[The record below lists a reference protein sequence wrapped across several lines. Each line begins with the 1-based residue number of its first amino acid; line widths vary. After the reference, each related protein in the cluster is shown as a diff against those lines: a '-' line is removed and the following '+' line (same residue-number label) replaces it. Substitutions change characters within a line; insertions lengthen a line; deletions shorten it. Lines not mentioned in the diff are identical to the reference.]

1 MYKFEDINE
10 LPQSDN
16 VHAWLLSQLKDKGE
30 TTLLAFA
37 DDGVIWGSWDGKT
50 LVTAHEIDSS
60 HPELRGKTLQ
70 QAYLFDAKD
79 EVRLFRDELNQWKA
93 VKISS
98 DTNDPERVIV
108 EKQILWGDKP
118 DVKQPTQTG
127 FLRVL
132 AERKGIP
139 SQVIPVKGPLGDKA
153 NIHLEVHHLVDYNK
167 DGEAY
172 IVASRLVG
180 LSIDERNLEVAK

>member
-1 MYKFEDINE
+1 MYKFEDIKE
-10 LPQSDN
+10 LPQNND
-16 VHAWLLSQLKDKGE
+16 VQAWLLLHLKGKSE

-37 DDGVIWGSWDGKT
+37 DDGVIWGRWDGKT
-50 LVTAHEIDSS
+50 LVTSYEVDKS

-70 QAYLFDAKD
+70 QAYLFDLND

-98 DTNDPERVIV
+98 NTSDPERVIV

-118 DVKQPTQTG
+118 DDQQPTQPG

-139 SQVIPVKGPLGDKA
+139 SQVIPVKGILGEKT

-172 IVASRLVG
+172 IVASRLAG
-180 LSIDERNLEVAK
+180 LSIDDRNLEVTK